1 MCEGFSLDD
10 VLALDAASIAEY
22 GFIVVGVDDP
32 DGGDGHRPAW
42 AYTVGLLDAADHAE
56 MVIAGVSTETSGSL
70 LSILA
75 RSVLA
80 GERYEVGET
89 IDVGRGVA
97 RVGAVNETQ
106 YGLNTF
112 NMWHQLRRNGTLRT
126 SELDVVQIV
135 LPSTFFC
142 SAHRQVQPMLDDPDA
157 RVDVRR
163 PPANRAERRRRR
175 PRRRSG

>member
-32 DGGDGHRPAW
+32 DGGDSDHGPW
-42 AYTVGLLDAADHAE
+42 AYTVGLLDAADHPE
-56 MVIAGVSTETSGSL
+56 LVIAGVSTETCGPM

-80 GERYEVGET
+80 GERYQVGEA

-97 RVGAVNETQ
+97 RVGAVNEIQ
-106 YGLNTF
+106 YELSTF
-112 NMWHQLRRNGTLRT
+112 NVWHQLRRNGTLRT
-126 SELDVVQIV
+126 SELNVVQIV

-142 SAHRQVQPMLDDPDA
+142 SAHRQAQPRLDDPDA
-157 RVDVRR
+157 RIDV
-163 PPANRAERRRRR
+163 
-175 PRRRSG
+175 